1 LPAVSAWCF
10 VHAGRA
16 ESEILRK
23 LVAAWFSRIRRG
35 RGALFMEELILFIV
49 VIVWLVVQI
58 YVLPKMGISS

>member
-1 LPAVSAWCF
+1 
-10 VHAGRA
+10 
-16 ESEILRK
+16 
-23 LVAAWFSRIRRG
+23 VAAWFSRIRRG